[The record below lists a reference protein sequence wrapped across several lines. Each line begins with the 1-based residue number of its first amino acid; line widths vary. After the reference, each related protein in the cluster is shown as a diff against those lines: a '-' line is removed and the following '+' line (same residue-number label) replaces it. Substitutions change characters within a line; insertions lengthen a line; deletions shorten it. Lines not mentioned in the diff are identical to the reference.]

1 MGDIWQGDKAAI
13 FLLLFIP
20 GFISLK
26 VWDLLVPSER
36 RDFSKSVVEAI
47 AYSAINFAL
56 LFWLVDY
63 LSTPNVAQS
72 SPKLYFWGNFVLF
85 FAFPV
90 FWPIALLWLMKRPF
104 LARHIVNPVQKPWDY
119 VFAKREPAWVLVHLK
134 NGGVVGGKFASKSFA
149 SSYPAKE
156 QIYIE
161 ELWQLDPQKNF
172 VRRIE
177 RTKGSIL
184 LGDDILAVEFFE

>member
-1 MGDIWQGDKAAI
+1 MGDIWQSEKLVI
-13 FLLLFIP
+13 FLIMLVP

-36 RDFSKSVVEAI
+36 RDFSKSLVDAI

-63 LSTPNVAQS
+63 LSKPNLAQL
-72 SPKLYFWGNFVLF
+72 SPKGFFAGNLFLF
-85 FAFPV
+85 FIFPV
-90 FWPIALLWLMKRPF
+90 FWPIALLWVMKWPL

-119 VFAKREPAWVLVHLK
+119 VFAKRESAWVIVHLK
-134 NGGVVGGKFASKSFA
+134 NGGVVGGKFASQSFA

-161 ELWQLDPQKNF
+161 ELWQLDDQRNF
-172 VRRIE
+172 TKRIE
-177 RTKGSIL
+177 RTKGSIV